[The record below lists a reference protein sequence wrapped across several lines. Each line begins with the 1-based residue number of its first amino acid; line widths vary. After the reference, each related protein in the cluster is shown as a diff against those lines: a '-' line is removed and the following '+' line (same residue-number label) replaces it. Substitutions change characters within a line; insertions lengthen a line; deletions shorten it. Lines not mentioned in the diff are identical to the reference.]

1 MRALALLMSISTSYL
16 SADTENM
23 VMTIGGE
30 RSDKVLALN
39 SKLQEKQ
46 MDIFVK
52 RYK

>member
-1 MRALALLMSISTSYL
+1 MRALALLTSMGSAYF